1 MTTLTAQEIIMKL
14 SINKLVGL
22 LGFVAGFHH
31 FPAQATPNSCDWR
44 TGAGTMTFH
53 QNLGS
58 VFVPRD
64 APVGSV
70 IGRASQFIRT
80 SNNEGR
86 AIICENDGNV
96 RLSFNAHTSVPLAQ
110 GLLLATG
117 TQVAPNTLMQ
127 TNIPGVGVQIKLLF
141 PFDNSASNAFVPDF
155 GDSTVPF
162 SAHHQRPMGAA
173 LLTFSRLESRITLI
187 KTGQIP
193 PGPQT
198 LNGQELFSGSFS
210 GITGKAFGVGLI
222 GTVVQAH
229 CGTSQVSADPV
240 QLGDWDAVDFSGPG
254 YTTTAVPFKIT
265 LASCVT
271 DGRDINIAYA
281 NIHLEGASGSQP
293 ATPSGV
299 FSLTADSSAEGMG
312 IQILR
317 GDGLTPV
324 ELEREVPLKPISN
337 GDTVLDFT
345 ARYYQLGASS
355 DIRAGSAKGALNFTL
370 TYK

>member
-1 MTTLTAQEIIMKL
+1 MKL

-22 LGFVAGFHH
+22 LGFAVGCHH
-31 FPAQATPNSCDWR
+31 LPAMATPNTCDWR

-80 SNNEGR
+80 PNNEGR
-86 AIICENDGNV
+86 SIICENDGNA
-96 RLSFNAHTSVPLAQ
+96 RLSFNAQTSSPIVQ
-110 GLLLATG
+110 GLLPITG
-117 TQVAPNTLMQ
+117 AQAGVQTIMQ
-127 TNIPGVGVQIKLLF
+127 TNIPGVGAQIKLLF
-141 PFDNSASNAFVPDF
+141 PFDNSASNAFVPDS

-173 LLTFSRLESRITLI
+173 SLTFSGLESRITLI

-210 GITGKAFGVGLI
+210 GISGKAFGVGLI

-229 CGTSQVSADPV
+229 CGSNRVSADPV
-240 QLGDWDAVDFSGPG
+240 QLGDWDAADFTGPG
-254 YTTTAVPFKIT
+254 YTTTSVPFKII
-265 LASCVT
+265 LSSCVA

-281 NIHLEGASGSQP
+281 NIHLEGSSGSLP
-293 ATPSGV
+293 ATLSGV
-299 FSLTADSSAEGMG
+299 FSLTSDSSAEGVG

-324 ELEREVPLKPISN
+324 ELEREVPLQPISN
-337 GDTVLDFT
+337 GDSVLDFT
-345 ARYYQLGASS
+345 ARYYQLGASK
-355 DIRAGSAKGALNFTL
+355 DIRPGSAKGALNFTL